1 MLITREVNL
10 ACWCLPWWVDRTQR
24 GSTTRSSTSA
34 VQPWEMQG
42 NIKIGKVGRGTFI
55 ENLHSAKWRENC
67 IFFMWCCIWTFSPYL
82 MKLCHSD
89 HAVLLPEPINK
100 ATACFCAPPATH
112 ALDRSRRKH
121 AAFAICDCTT
131 FGSSFGTTPAVQSES
146 EQTKRL
152 HLTIQIRQFPT
163 FTPLIYVIVETS

>member
-89 HAVLLPEPINK
+89 HAVLLPEPINE
-100 ATACFCAPPATH
+100 ATACFCAPPATQ

-121 AAFAICDCTT
+121 AHAAFAIAQRLDLRLGQLLLCRPRKRTDEEATSYDT
-131 FGSSFGTTPAVQSES
+131 N
-146 EQTKRL
+146 QTVLNL
-152 HLTIQIRQFPT
+152 HANK
-163 FTPLIYVIVETS
+163 